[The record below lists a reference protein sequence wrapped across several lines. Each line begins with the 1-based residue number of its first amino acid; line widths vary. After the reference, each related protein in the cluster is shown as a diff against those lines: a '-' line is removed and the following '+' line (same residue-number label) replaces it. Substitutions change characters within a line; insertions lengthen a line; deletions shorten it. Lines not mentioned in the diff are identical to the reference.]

1 MVRAALA
8 SKASAPAPLSARHF
22 LIGCAPIK
30 NAGNSPENNAL
41 DFSNG
46 TRYLLKISSHRLRGL
61 STDSRYSSRFPLT
74 ALIACCT
81 RCPSSI
87 LRVFQRN

>member
-41 DFSNG
+41 DFSN
-46 TRYLLKISSHRLRGL
+46 RLKKACLGARFSHVCAPRITIHCLRIALRASLISNH
-61 STDSRYSSRFPLT
+61 YSPITNF
-74 ALIACCT
+74 
-81 RCPSSI
+81 
-87 LRVFQRN
+87 